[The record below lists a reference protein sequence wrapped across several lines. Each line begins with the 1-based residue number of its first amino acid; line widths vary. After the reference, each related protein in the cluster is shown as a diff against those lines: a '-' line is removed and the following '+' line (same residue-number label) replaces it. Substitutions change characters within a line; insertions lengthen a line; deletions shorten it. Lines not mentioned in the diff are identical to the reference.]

1 MAHGQSI
8 DPRRWYARG
17 FDEGAPRPEPASD
30 ATLLGVTSE
39 GALESAETL
48 RADRRDDPSQPRLP
62 GRPSDLGLVARG
74 AIPAELKHSGIVP
87 VYEHGALDDGRPWH
101 R

>member
-1 MAHGQSI
+1 MK
-8 DPRRWYARG
+8 D
-17 FDEGAPRPEPASD
+17 RPASTPASD

-39 GALESAETL
+39 GALESAETV
-48 RADRRDDPSQPRLP
+48 RADRRDDPTQPRLP

-74 AIPAELKHSGIVP
+74 AIPAELKHPGIVP